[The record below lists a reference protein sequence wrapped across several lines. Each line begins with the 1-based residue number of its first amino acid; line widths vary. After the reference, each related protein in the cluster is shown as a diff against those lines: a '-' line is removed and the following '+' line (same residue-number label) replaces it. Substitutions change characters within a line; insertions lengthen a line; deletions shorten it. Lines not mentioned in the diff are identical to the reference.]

1 MVERI
6 LVICVGNIC
15 RSPMGEVLFQ
25 DRLKAQVPMV
35 QVSSAGLGGLVGHPA
50 DPFALELMQE
60 RGLDLSLH
68 QAAQATPARLFAAE
82 IIFTMTAGQ
91 QKDIECS
98 LSSLRG
104 RVHRLGHWGGY
115 DIPDPY
121 RRPKEAFQHALTLIE
136 QGVLDWCEKLW
147 N

>member
-1 MVERI
+1 MLERI

-25 DRLKAQVPMV
+25 DRLKAQGPTL
-35 QVSSAGLGGLVGHPA
+35 QVSSAGLGALVGHPA
-50 DPFALELMQE
+50 DPFALELMHE
-60 RGLDLSLH
+60 RGLDLSAH
-68 QAAQATPARLFAAE
+68 QAVQATPARLFEAD
-82 IIFTMTAGQ
+82 IIFTMSTGQ
-91 QKDIECS
+91 QQEIESS

-121 RRPKEAFQHALTLIE
+121 RRPREAFQHALGLLE